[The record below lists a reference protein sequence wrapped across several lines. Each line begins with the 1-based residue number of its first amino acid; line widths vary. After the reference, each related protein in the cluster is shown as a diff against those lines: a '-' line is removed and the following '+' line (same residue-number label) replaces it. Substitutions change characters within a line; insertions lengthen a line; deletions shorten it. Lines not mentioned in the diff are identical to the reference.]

1 MTIKGISKDL
11 KISRELISRVLHE
24 QNIAVK
30 SYRGKANNAKIKVN
44 SIEEKEICKK
54 YLEGSTMTSLAEEY
68 GVKNISSIRTVL
80 NRQKIIRRGKYSFK
94 NDNLFKKKGKEI
106 IQKYKKGESMISLGE
121 KYNVNRKII
130 QRYLKKNKV
139 KLRTQAEASGGISTD
154 NYEEICRKYLKGDT
168 TTSIAKHFN
177 LGYDEICNI
186 LNRCGVEIRDKRI
199 RHLKIPLRFHDEIC
213 RRYQNGETT
222 YQLQNDYSKK
232 LGISYTPIRSV
243 LLHYKVELRGSSH
256 PYDTITHAINGT
268 GSFIKQR
275 ECELYVYGI
284 KNYPEYLK
292 VGISFN
298 SEARANDDSW
308 AYDLENK
315 LLVIELN
322 SREEAFFLEQAI

>member
-1 MTIKGISKDL
+1 M
-11 KISRELISRVLHE
+11 
-24 QNIAVK
+24 
-30 SYRGKANNAKIKVN
+30 
-44 SIEEKEICKK
+44 
-54 YLEGSTMTSLAEEY
+54 
-68 GVKNISSIRTVL
+68 
-80 NRQKIIRRGKYSFK
+80 IRRGKYSFK

-199 RHLKIPLRFHDEIC
+199 RHIKIPLRFHDEIC

-222 YQLQNDYSKK
+222 YQLHNDYSKK
-232 LGISYTPIRSV
+232 LGISLTSIRSV

-275 ECELYVYGI
+275 ECEFYVYGI

-322 SREEAFFLEQAI
+322 SREEAFFLEQAILKETSKKFKYPLFLAEKDFGGLFEVRKMSFKDLDYVINFYLEELENIGTWNFAIKYLKMTNNQRMQCLDKNKKYE